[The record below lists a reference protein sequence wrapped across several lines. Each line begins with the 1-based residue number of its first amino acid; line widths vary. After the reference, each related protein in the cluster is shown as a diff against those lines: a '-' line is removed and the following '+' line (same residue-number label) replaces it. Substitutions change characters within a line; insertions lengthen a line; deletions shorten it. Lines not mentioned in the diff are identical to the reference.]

1 MSTIIIFKNDD
12 QPQEDL
18 TKYSYKTNKEIENLG
33 VLLHVGDPLE
43 TIN

>member
-1 MSTIIIFKNDD
+1 MSTIIIFKYDD
-12 QPQEDL
+12 QPQDL
-18 TKYSYKTNKEIENLG
+18 AKYGYKTNKEIENLG

>member
-1 MSTIIIFKNDD
+1 MSTSIIFKNDN

-18 TKYSYKTNKEIENLG
+18 TKYGYKTNKEVENLE

-43 TIN
+43 PIN